1 MLKTDH
7 GLDGDSLSY
16 LDMMER
22 NTQVTIITITNIINV
37 IFIIFIAK
45 FTSRLPP
52 SPLSSSLS
60 SNVIINKLLQEEQRR
75 ARERQLMDE
84 GR

>member
-1 MLKTDH
+1 MIDWVLKTDH

-22 NTQVTIITITNIINV
+22 NT
-37 IFIIFIAK
+37 
-45 FTSRLPP
+45 
-52 SPLSSSLS
+52 
-60 SNVIINKLLQEEQRR
+60 EEENRR
-75 ARERQLMDE
+75 ARERVIMDE

>member
-22 NTQVTIITITNIINV
+22 
-37 IFIIFIAK
+37 
-45 FTSRLPP
+45 
-52 SPLSSSLS
+52 SS
-60 SNVIINKLLQEEQRR
+60 QEERR
-75 ARERQLMDE
+75 RERERQLMDE
-84 GR
+84 GKYGSHHVSYYLHHLH